1 MALAS
6 GAAVSMSVPDIAER
20 VASATQIKSEQ
31 VATFLQ
37 TSLANDKTESVEWDM
52 PYGAPSSWL
61 MQQIHFIQAFVC
73 IMHIYL
79 TTFTLVLLGL
89 LTMAYRVVMVAVL
102 LQTAITSSVSPK
114 GNQSRDCEPSSPFLN
129 CSRYKETCS
138 SGIRYLATPG
148 PKARPRLWIF
158 WSSLASKIVGHL

>member
-61 MQQIHFIQAFVC
+61 M
-73 IMHIYL
+73 
-79 TTFTLVLLGL
+79 
-89 LTMAYRVVMVAVL
+89 
-102 LQTAITSSVSPK
+102 
-114 GNQSRDCEPSSPFLN
+114 
-129 CSRYKETCS
+129 
-138 SGIRYLATPG
+138 
-148 PKARPRLWIF
+148 
-158 WSSLASKIVGHL
+158 